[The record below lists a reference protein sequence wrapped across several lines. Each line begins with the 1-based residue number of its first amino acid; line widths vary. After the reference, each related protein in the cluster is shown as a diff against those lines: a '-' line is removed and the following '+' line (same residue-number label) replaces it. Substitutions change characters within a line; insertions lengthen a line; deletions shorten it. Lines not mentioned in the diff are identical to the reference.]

1 MNASSRPKV
10 EGLLWLGL
18 CLSLVALAACRSP
31 GQPSSPLRD
40 RILREFPREL
50 PLPVPPHNPQNPEK
64 VALGEALF
72 FDPNLSACGETAC
85 ASCHDPALGLSD
97 GERVS
102 DGCFGAEGRRNSNAL
117 YEVGYLSWL
126 FWDGRVQS
134 LEEQAFHPV
143 ADPVEMANRWD
154 DVLHYL
160 RTGEHRPT
168 GRRFPQAGQ
177 WYRQAFD
184 RVFGGEVTTTNVAR
198 ALAAYQRTFV
208 SRDAP
213 FDRWVEGDDRALS
226 EEQLRGAAIFFGRGR
241 CSGCHPP
248 PIFSDSDFH
257 NVAVPPA
264 GFEKPEH
271 FPYNAEICGGAPEAT
286 DPGRGGL
293 EPFRTSCAELGK
305 FRTPSLRNVALSAP
319 YMHNGVFYTLDD
331 VVRHYWNV
339 GRGTTRPVVGEL
351 DPDARGILLGD
362 FGGAPGD
369 FADLV
374 AFLHALTG
382 TQVQPPVRGVAPPGG
397 AASR

>member
-1 MNASSRPKV
+1 MTTSRLLIAGFGCFALLC
-10 EGLLWLGL
+10 GLL
-18 CLSLVALAACRSP
+18 AAAGCGPSAPRS
-31 GQPSSPLRD
+31 SDLRK

-50 PLPVPPHNPQNPEK
+50 PMPIPPHNPQTPEK

-72 FDPNLSACGETAC
+72 FDPNLSACGKIAC
-85 ASCHDPALGLSD
+85 ASCHDPARGLSD
-97 GERVS
+97 GERIS

-117 YEVGYLSWL
+117 YEVGYQGWL

-134 LEEQAFHPV
+134 LEEQALHPV
-143 ADPVEMANRWD
+143 VDPVEMANRWD
-154 DVLHYL
+154 EVLHYL

-168 GRRFPQAGQ
+168 GRRFPEAAA
-177 WYRQAFD
+177 WYRTAFD
-184 RVFGGEVTTTNVAR
+184 RVFAGELTTTTVAR
-198 ALAAYQRTFV
+198 ALAAYQRTLV
-208 SRDAP
+208 SHDSP
-213 FDRWVEGDDRALS
+213 FDRWLAGENGALS
-226 EEQLRGAAIFFGRGR
+226 EEQLRGAAVFFGRGR

-248 PIFSDSDFH
+248 PLFTDGEFH

-264 GFEKPEH
+264 GFERPDQ
-271 FPYNAEICGGAPEAT
+271 FPDNERICGGTPEAV
-286 DPGRGGL
+286 DPGRAGVQPL
-293 EPFRTSCAELGK
+293 HSSCDDLGR

-351 DPDARGILLGD
+351 DPEARGILLGD

-369 FADLV
+369 FQDLV

-382 TQVQPPVRGVAPPGG
+382 TQATAPERGVAPPG
-397 AASR
+397 SSPP